1 MPGYITIAVIIPLVI
16 TAFIMGNYTLYERTL
31 VKYSWPWQFLVV
43 TVVFL
48 VQEYVITFMSYQL
61 TDYCFYQ
68 YVIAILM
75 YNLLNTGGVWGLHGV
90 LDAVCSEQLLGVNGQ
105 PPGDLPKPMG
115 RLAAVYACD
124 RLRQP
129 LGFAGVDDQHYDSD
143 ADFKHWGS
151 LRYVLV
157 ERD

>member
-31 VKYSWPWQFLVV
+31 VKHSWPWQFLVV

-75 YNLLNTGGVWGLHGV
+75 YNLLNTGVYGAYMACLTPFVVNSCLV
-90 LDAVCSEQLLGVNGQ
+90 LMGSRPVIYQRQGRVLPRGGRSAQ
-105 PPGDLPKPMG
+105 DLPTDLCRPALLYSPG
-115 RLAAVYACD
+115 RTAAV
-124 RLRQP
+124 
-129 LGFAGVDDQHYDSD
+129 
-143 ADFKHWGS
+143 DFFGGDHLLAS
-151 LRYVLV
+151 R
-157 ERD
+157 